1 MLEVEVELQ
10 RLLIVNL
17 GTVLGK
23 MVADQLLL

>member
-1 MLEVEVELQ
+1 MLEVEVEVQ

-23 MVADQLLL
+23 MVVDQLLL